1 MASIVR
7 RFRAGE
13 IASEY
18 YDRDKGWYLTPG
30 TVARFFRDCSTKF
43 ENVVNSLESHGRNL
57 AQHDAVAIYNCRD
70 QFAYRRRPLLV
81 SQRLHLSN
89 ETLDASP
96 LAESHLTNLRVL
108 IRLLDHPAP
117 SSSSRD

>member
-1 MASIVR
+1 MTEQAFSALPPSRTLSPRHRYARGTAFKDVASIVR

-43 ENVVNSLESHGRNL
+43 ENVVNSLE
-57 AQHDAVAIYNCRD
+57 
-70 QFAYRRRPLLV
+70 
-81 SQRLHLSN
+81 
-89 ETLDASP
+89 
-96 LAESHLTNLRVL
+96 
-108 IRLLDHPAP
+108 
-117 SSSSRD
+117 